1 MTFRHP
7 KATVIVLALLIAA
20 AAMAL
25 VFVARR
31 DRSAEAPKRV
41 SSSTPIRIALD
52 PWPGYVSVFVAQ
64 DKGFFEKNGVRVE
77 IIISETGASST
88 EIYESGQADGI
99 FDVFSDTVRR
109 NLQGKPTKAVY
120 ALDYS
125 TTADV
130 IVGKP
135 GMAYPSGLKGKRI
148 GYEGWGS
155 FSHLFVSTI
164 LDRAGIAPSDVTFVD
179 VPALKILDALESG
192 AIDVGHTWEP
202 ARSDAISRGYVQY
215 DDAGSYSGLIID
227 VLSFSAE
234 AIETREA
241 DIEAVVRSL
250 AEAAAYAERHP
261 DEAIAISASAQG
273 MREEAVRSGLAGIH
287 LLDRREN
294 ADAFAYT
301 TELTSLHGVFRKMN
315 AFFMAIGLTDSLLD
329 STAFVDA
336 RFVRRLPEKI
346 AASAE

>member
-1 MTFRHP
+1 MTFRYP
-7 KATVIVLALLIAA
+7 KATVIVLALLIAVMAIA
-20 AAMAL
+20 A
-25 VFVARR
+25 VFVVRR
-31 DRSAEAPKRV
+31 DRSAVAPKRI
-41 SSSTPIRIALD
+41 SSTPIKLVLD
-52 PWPGYVSVFVAQ
+52 PWPGYVSVFVAR

-77 IIISETGASST
+77 IVMSETGASST

-109 NLQGKPTKAVY
+109 NLQGKPTTAVY
-120 ALDYS
+120 AIDYS

-130 IVGKP
+130 VVGRP
-135 GMAYPSGLKGKRI
+135 GIAYPLGLKGKRI

-164 LDRAGIAPSDVTFVD
+164 LDRAGIAPTDVTFVD

-202 ARSDAISRGYVQY
+202 AQSDALSRGYVQY
-215 DDAGSYSGLIID
+215 DDAGSYPGLIID
-227 VLSFSAE
+227 VLSFSVD

-241 DIEAVVRSL
+241 DIEAVVRAL

-261 DEAIAISASAQG
+261 DEAIALSANAQG
-273 MREEAVRSGLAGIH
+273 MSEEDVRSGLAGIY
-287 LLDRREN
+287 LMNRRDN
-294 ADAFAYT
+294 VDAFAYT

-315 AFFMAIGLTDSLLD
+315 AFFIAIGLTDALLD

-336 RFVRRLPEKI
+336 RFVRHLPENI
-346 AASAE
+346 TASAE